1 MKSDEENMNLCSGC
15 SLCCEYVS
23 VELDKPTGKGDYDE
37 VVWLLLHKNVWV
49 YIDDN
54 LVLDRGGTHAAE
66 LETLSV
72 NLASGLH
79 VIDIYFAEVLPKDK
93 VNKIKEL
100 QEKGK
105 VAMVG
110 DGINDAPA
118 LTQADIGIAIG
129 AGTDVAVQSA
139 EVVLVKNNPLEVA
152 KLIRLSKVTRKKM
165 KQDKKQDQPNI
176 QKNINQFGVNQ
187 NSPYLKPQPK

>member
-1 MKSDEENMNLCSGC
+1 LLKEMNIQTAMITGDNKQTA
-15 SLCCEYVS
+15 EQVAK
-23 VELDKPTGKGDYDE
+23 ELG
-37 VVWLLLHKNVWV
+37 
-49 YIDDN
+49 
-54 LVLDRGGTHAAE
+54 
-66 LETLSV
+66 
-72 NLASGLH
+72 
-79 VIDIYFAEVLPKDK
+79 IDIYFAEVLPKDK
-93 VNKIKEL
+93 VDKIKEL

-165 KQDKKQDQPNI
+165 KQNLWWAAGYNILAIPIAAGVLIPIGIKLRPEFGALIMATSSIIVVINSLMLKK
-176 QKNINQFGVNQ
+176 FE
-187 NSPYLKPQPK
+187 